1 MHLLVDQGKNWD
13 GIKLLSSRAISGENS
28 LEKHAIHS
36 NEICPGPPFAF

>member
-28 LEKHAIHS
+28 LESMRFTLMK
-36 NEICPGPPFAF
+36 FALDLH